1 MIEPGAS
8 SKSMA
13 RIIFIIAA
21 RVRAVVAK
29 INIS

>member
-13 RIIFIIAA
+13 RMIFVVAA
-21 RVRAVVAK
+21 RVRAVVLE